1 MFHSCIAGAL
11 HCHASKQLYL
21 PADDRNLLITE
32 GRTFNATLSIKVTR
46 AQARLRNWRAVN
58 RTPPDIFETASLEH
72 PNAPAAPNCAL
83 DWLNFFLADVRDGL
97 GPYLA
102 IYLLAV
108 HQWQPAS
115 IGLVMSLAGIS
126 ALVAQTPAGALI
138 DRTTAKRAVLVIAAV
153 LVTGSCLLLP
163 WISSF
168 SGVALTQT
176 IGSLAGSVF
185 APAIAA
191 ISLGISGPNAF
202 TRRVGRNETFNH
214 AGNACSALLAG
225 GLAYLFGPVVVF
237 YLMAAMTVGSV
248 VAVCC
253 VPATAIDHQLARGLT
268 HGSGGDHNPAGL
280 KVLLHNRTLLI
291 FAACCA
297 LFHLA
302 NAAMLPLV
310 SQKLSQADLNL
321 ATPLTSACIVAA
333 QLVMVPM
340 ALLVGT
346 KAERWGRKPFLL
358 AGFFILP
365 LRAVLYTASDNPFW
379 MVAVQLLDGIGAGI
393 FGALFPI
400 VVKDLTEGTGRF
412 NVSLGALTT
421 VFGLGAALSPG
432 IAGLVVQTA
441 GYDAAFLTL
450 AAIAGAA
457 FVLVLLALPETQLRT
472 TPLASTVTF
481 FNPYK

>member
-1 MFHSCIAGAL
+1 LANSRPL
-11 HCHASKQLYL
+11 ASHH
-21 PADDRNLLITE
+21 R
-32 GRTFNATLSIKVTR
+32 
-46 AQARLRNWRAVN
+46 
-58 RTPPDIFETASLEH
+58 
-72 PNAPAAPNCAL
+72 AL

-108 HQWQPAS
+108 HQWQPAN
-115 IGLVMSLAGIS
+115 IGLLMSLAGIV
-126 ALVAQTPAGALI
+126 ALLAQTPAGALI
-138 DRTTAKRAVLVIAAV
+138 DRTPAKRAVLVLAAV

-163 WISSF
+163 LLSSF
-168 SGVALTQT
+168 GWVALTQT
-176 IGSLAGSVF
+176 ISALAGAVF

-191 ISLGISGPNAF
+191 ISLGITGPRAF

-237 YLMAAMTVGSV
+237 YLMAVMTVASI
-248 VAVCC
+248 VAVAR
-253 VPATAIDHQLARGLT
+253 VPAAAIDHQLARGLA
-268 HGSGGDHNPAGL
+268 HGPGGDDHPAGFKL
-280 KVLLHNRTLLI
+280 LLHNRTLLV
-291 FAACCA
+291 FAVCCA

-310 SQKLSQADLNL
+310 SQKLSQVDLRL

-340 ALLVGT
+340 ALLVGA
-346 KAERWGRKPFLL
+346 KAEHWGRKPFLL
-358 AGFFILP
+358 AGFLILP
-365 LRAVLYTASDNPFW
+365 LRGALYVVSDNPFW
-379 MVAVQLLDGIGAGI
+379 LVGVQLLDGVGAGI

-400 VVKDLTEGTGRF
+400 VVKDLTDGTGRF
-412 NVSLGALTT
+412 NVSLGALVA

-432 IAGLVVQTA
+432 IAGLVLQAA

-450 AAIAGAA
+450 AAIALAA
-457 FVLVLLALPETQLRT
+457 FVLVLVALPETQPDASPSPSLT
-472 TPLASTVTF
+472 TLAG
-481 FNPYK
+481 N

>member
-1 MFHSCIAGAL
+1 MEPGKLASTTL
-11 HCHASKQLYL
+11 HPHGSPCETQSLDTLRQTDSH
-21 PADDRNLLITE
+21 DR
-32 GRTFNATLSIKVTR
+32 
-46 AQARLRNWRAVN
+46 
-58 RTPPDIFETASLEH
+58 
-72 PNAPAAPNCAL
+72 AL

-115 IGLVMSLAGIS
+115 IGLVMTIAGVT
-126 ALVAQTPAGALI
+126 ALLAQTPAGALI
-138 DRTTAKRAVLVIAAV
+138 DRTPAKRAVVAIAAL

-163 WISSF
+163 LISSF
-168 SGVALTQT
+168 GLVALTQT
-176 IGSLAGSVF
+176 ISAIAGSVF

-191 ISLGISGPNAF
+191 ITLGITGPKAF

-225 GLAYLFGPVVVF
+225 GLAYLYGPVVVF
-237 YLMAAMTVGSV
+237 YLMAALTIASII
-248 VAVCC
+248 AVKR
-253 VPATAIDHQLARGLT
+253 VPAAAIDHQLARGLSHT
-268 HGSGGDHNPAGL
+268 PTGDTQPAGL
-280 KVLLHNRTLLI
+280 SLLLHNRTLLL
-291 FAACCA
+291 FAVCCA

-310 SQKLSQADLNL
+310 SQKLAQVDLRL

-340 ALLVGT
+340 ALLVGA
-346 KAERWGRKPFLL
+346 KAEQWGRKPFLL
-358 AGFFILP
+358 VGFLILP
-365 LRAVLYTASDNPFW
+365 LRGALYVLSDNPFW
-379 MVAVQLLDGIGAGI
+379 LVGVQLLDGIGAGI

-412 NVSLGALTT
+412 NVSLGALTA
-421 VFGLGAALSPG
+421 VFSLGAALSPG
-432 IAGLVVQTA
+432 IAGLVVQSA

-450 AAIAGAA
+450 AGIAAAA
-457 FVLVLLALPETQLRT
+457 FVLVLVALPETSSRSAEV
-472 TPLASTVTF
+472 PTVVPTVAGS
-481 FNPYK
+481 